1 MRRRE
6 FLKSAAAMGAA
17 MAGTAGCAMAGAA
30 TSRRFAKDWKVRGR
44 YDLVVVGAGPG
55 GIGTAI
61 AAARRGLRVALIEK
75 AAFPGGAGTQCNV
88 PMFFGFDAAEHQS
101 TAGLSDEFVRRMDR
115 LGAARFVRY
124 SMLDKKHPYSDFLED
139 KPIGDRELNKKV
151 RFDAEMMKL
160 VYNRM
165 LVEAKVDCVFYT
177 HLADV
182 MAEGGHVQALLLAGV
197 EGTYL
202 MEADV
207 FADCTGDA
215 QLCHLADPASV
226 ESVTPERGMH
236 QSIFSDLGGV
246 KPFDFPKN
254 QAHYRELR
262 AKGLTPPRIWDF
274 FGCGEMLNPEVVQY
288 GGFWTTGDV
297 TDSRDLTRMDRELRD
312 RMPEMLEFLR
322 KNMPGFEN
330 CWLAHTAHRLGVRV
344 SRRVYGVETLTTDIL
359 FGKEYVHPVA
369 LCWRHTG
376 GHSNS
381 TKRFNASW
389 SRHEPGLAGVPM
401 GTLLPKAFDNVIV
414 AGRCISAELEL
425 VDAYRMM
432 NTCLTMGEAAG
443 LMVYLA
449 RKAGKPVKSVAY
461 DELVP
466 LMKENGFILPR
477 QDA

>member
-6 FLKSAAAMGAA
+6 FLKSAAAMGAVL
-17 MAGTAGCAMAGAA
+17 AGSAGSASAGEGA
-30 TSRRFAKDWKVRGR
+30 SRRFSKDWKVRGR
-44 YDLVVVGAGPG
+44 YDLVVVGAGPA
-55 GIGTAI
+55 GIGASI
-61 AAARRGLRVALIEK
+61 AAARRGLKVALVEK

-88 PMFFGFDAAEHQS
+88 PMFFGFDAAERQC
-101 TAGLSDEFVRRMDR
+101 TAGLSDEFVRRMDK

-124 SMLDKKHPYSDFLED
+124 SMLDRKHPYSDFLED
-139 KPIGDRELNKKV
+139 RPIGDRELNKKV
-151 RFDAEMMKL
+151 RFDAEMMKI

-202 MEADV
+202 LEAPL

-215 QLCHLADPASV
+215 QLCFLADPKSV
-226 ESVTPERGMH
+226 EAVTPDRGMH
-236 QSIFSDLGGV
+236 QSIFANVGGV
-246 KPFDFPKN
+246 RPYDVPKN
-254 QAHYRELR
+254 QAIYRDLR
-262 AKGLTPPRIWDF
+262 AKGRLPERMWDF
-274 FGCGEMLNPEVVQY
+274 FSYGEMMKPGVMQF
-288 GGFWTTGDV
+288 GGWWTTGDV

-312 RMPEMLEFLR
+312 RIPEMLEFLR
-322 KNMPGFEN
+322 KNIPGYEN
-330 CWLAHTAHRLGVRV
+330 CWLDETAHRVGVRV
-344 SRRVYGVETLTTDIL
+344 SRRIYGEETLTSDIL
-359 FGKEYVHPVA
+359 FGKEYVRPVA

-381 TKRFNASW
+381 KSRFNAAW

-401 GTLLPKAFDNVIV
+401 GTLVPKAFANVVV

-443 LMVYLA
+443 LMSVLA
-449 RKAGKPVKSVAY
+449 AKRGVGFKDVSY
-461 DELVP
+461 EELLP
-466 LMKENGFILPR
+466 LMKENGFILG
-477 QDA
+477 